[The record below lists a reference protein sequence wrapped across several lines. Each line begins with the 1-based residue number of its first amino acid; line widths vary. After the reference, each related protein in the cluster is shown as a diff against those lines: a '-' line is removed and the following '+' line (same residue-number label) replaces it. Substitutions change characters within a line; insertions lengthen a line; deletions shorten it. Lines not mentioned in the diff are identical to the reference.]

1 MKTRKHCLKEKFIS
15 QDSLSVSSYVY
26 NENNRRYFTTLLYPA
41 QFPLNTQQMNK
52 HRTSGFYL
60 IQYFINIKCRQGIV
74 NGKRR
79 FCCIQIMMKIPWG
92 NCGPNLL
99 LRKKIYVTNN
109 ARIFENIHL
118 MIIYH
123 ICCLIGNV
131 HFFIFFLLFLGWF
144 M

>member
-1 MKTRKHCLKEKFIS
+1 MKMRKHCLKGKFIS

-26 NENNRRYFTTLLYPA
+26 NENNRMYFPTLLYSA
-41 QFPLNTQQMNK
+41 QFPLNTQQMNE

-60 IQYFINIKCRQGIV
+60 IQYCINIKCRQGIV

-79 FCCIQIMMKIPWG
+79 LCCIQIMMKIPWG
-92 NCGPNLL
+92 NRGPNLL

-109 ARIFENIHL
+109 ARLFENIHFENIHL

-123 ICCLIGNV
+123 ISC
-131 HFFIFFLLFLGWF
+131 
-144 M
+144 